1 MLTRYASVLQVRE
14 IQGGPRNCH
23 RSGAGREAPGK
34 TSHYSREAVLGAP
47 DQVERHETPD
57 PVRSNALNVRFH
69 GVRQDERGDCGPEDC
84 EHRSGM
90 NPAFLAL

>member
-14 IQGGPRNCH
+14 ITAVHGTAVG
-23 RSGAGREAPGK
+23 SGAGREAPGR

-47 DQVERHETPD
+47 GQLGRNETPD
-57 PVRSNALNVRFH
+57 PVRSNALNVRFQ
-69 GVRQDERGDCGPEDC
+69 GVRQHERGDSGPEDC